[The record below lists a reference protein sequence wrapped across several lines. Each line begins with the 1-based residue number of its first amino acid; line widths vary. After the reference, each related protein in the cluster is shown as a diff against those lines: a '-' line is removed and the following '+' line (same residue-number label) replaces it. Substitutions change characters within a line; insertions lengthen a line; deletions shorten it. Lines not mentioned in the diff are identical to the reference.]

1 MTVKQPRMTQL
12 SWAQVK
18 ALLDAHSQSLQ
29 QAYANCDAL
38 KGAICGEVHE
48 GTLTSPVIA
57 QTQSLLALSLR
68 GRLWWLLTGHL

>member
-1 MTVKQPRMTQL
+1 MTVKQPRKMSL
-12 SWAQVK
+12 SWAQVRVI
-18 ALLDAHSQSLQ
+18 LDAHNQSLQ
-29 QAYANCDAL
+29 QVYSNCDAL
-38 KGAICGEVHE
+38 KEAVRGELHE